1 MQDKHSY
8 TSLYEGLFQEVFAT
22 LPTEQY
28 GHIVYHTNTRQ
39 LSSIDT
45 TAQAHE
51 LIDPVAFAYD
61 FGARM
66 YDARIGRWMSTDPLK
81 KLYPYVSPYTF
92 AINSPILILDVD
104 GRKIRNSGSGDF
116 NNFSILIN
124 SIFNGNVTVL
134 QVYDDNLYMKLSFK
148 IENNATL
155 TAKQQTLFNLL
166 NDMSINEIL
175 YSIKIEDKYI
185 GGDIFNFDSFN
196 EHSLYTQHM
205 NDIPNGEE
213 GYTKL
218 LMMYHFFYEQK
229 YNYDLKPIE
238 KAEFNPNASDLYD
251 LCHLKTIMSQTDN
264 LGFGYHNLIGN
275 NEGNIYDLDIYTTK
289 NVTDNQ
295 GNTSTTYHYYN
306 TQRLV
311 INSDGSNKVYTY
323 MRDNLKEGD
332 IINPTYLNYLQY
344 NEAPNAVQRHFEN
357 NPDKP

>member
-1 MQDKHSY
+1 
-8 TSLYEGLFQEVFAT
+8 
-22 LPTEQY
+22 
-28 GHIVYHTNTRQ
+28 
-39 LSSIDT
+39 
-45 TAQAHE
+45 
-51 LIDPVAFAYD
+51 
-61 FGARM
+61 
-66 YDARIGRWMSTDPLK
+66 
-81 KLYPYVSPYTF
+81 
-92 AINSPILILDVD
+92 
-104 GRKIRNSGSGDF
+104 
-116 NNFSILIN
+116 
-124 SIFNGNVTVL
+124 
-134 QVYDDNLYMKLSFK
+134 
-148 IENNATL
+148 
-155 TAKQQTLFNLL
+155 
-166 NDMSINEIL
+166 
-175 YSIKIEDKYI
+175 
-185 GGDIFNFDSFN
+185 
-196 EHSLYTQHM
+196 M